1 MICSKCARTISDD
14 STFCSFCGEKR
25 TEPENA
31 HELSTTVNQSKLE
44 AKSSR
49 SPRLIIILFSFALIL
64 SIIGNL
70 FQASNNESLSI
81 ELAESQKN
89 IEELSQQIVKA
100 NNRIS
105 DLNYQIS
112 GLKSRAETAENKV
125 SSMKT
130 AETIYSGMKSFLS
143 NNRSDAFKKYQD
155 IYTRTNAIVIKK
167 GSTVDISVVW
177 ANSGYIYCNCDDA
190 SIISLK
196 WSKNWTGSTTSLNI
210 TGLQAGVSVIRIYND
225 FNDHEV
231 KVLAIVVD

>member
-1 MICSKCARTISDD
+1 MICSKCGRTISDN

-25 TEPENA
+25 AEPENA
-31 HELSTTVNQSKLE
+31 HDLNITVNQSILKT
-44 AKSSR
+44 KKSR
-49 SPRLIIILFSFALIL
+49 SLRFITILFSFALIL
-64 SIIGNL
+64 SIIGNC
-70 FQASNNESLSI
+70 FQASNNKSLST

-89 IEELSQQIVKA
+89 IEELKQQIVKA

-105 DLNYQIS
+105 DLNYQVS
-112 GLKSRAETAENKV
+112 NLKSRAETAENKV

-130 AETIYSGMKSFLS
+130 AEAVYSGINRFLS

-155 IYTRTNAIVIKK
+155 IYTRTNVVVIKK

-177 ANSGYIYCNCDDA
+177 VNSGYVYCNCDDA

-196 WSKNWTGSTTSLNI
+196 WNGNWSRNTTSLNI

-231 KVLAIVVD
+231 NVLAIVVD